1 MLFRRSKPYCFL
13 PFSLPSW
20 SSSLKIHKGDVT
32 RDDLQRRFLA
42 QHSVAMLKQCCS
54 YSKQCCNNVAAI
66 RKNVA
71 TMLQR
76 CVALKIVVANLLV
89 KLLFSSCRCALI
101 TLSSF
106 HPGVY
111 QSLLRII
118 FINLIGFMNLASR

>member
-1 MLFRRSKPYCFL
+1 MLFCRSKPYCFL

-42 QHSVAMLKQCCS
+42 QHSVAMLKQCC
-54 YSKQCCNNVAAI
+54 NNVAAI

-76 CVALKIVVANLLV
+76 FVALKLVVANLLV
-89 KLLFSSCRCALI
+89 
-101 TLSSF
+101 
-106 HPGVY
+106 
-111 QSLLRII
+111 
-118 FINLIGFMNLASR
+118 